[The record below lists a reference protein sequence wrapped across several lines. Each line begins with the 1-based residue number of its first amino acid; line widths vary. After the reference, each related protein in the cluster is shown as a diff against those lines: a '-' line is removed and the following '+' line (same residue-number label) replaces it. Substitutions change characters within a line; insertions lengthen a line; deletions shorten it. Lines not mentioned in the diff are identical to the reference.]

1 MVVQGNNE
9 VSPFDGGVSVM
20 LIVPQM
26 RFDFN
31 GRVLRQRAVEM
42 KKTGTEPPGAS
53 VPVLG
58 LQREYISFQNS
69 QSEYHLA

>member
-9 VSPFDGGVSVM
+9 VSPFDGGVSVL

-31 GRVLRQRAVEM
+31 GRVLRQRAMEM
-42 KKTGTEPPGAS
+42 KKQEQNRLGRLSLFWATERIYQLPK
-53 VPVLG
+53 
-58 LQREYISFQNS
+58 
-69 QSEYHLA
+69 LAK